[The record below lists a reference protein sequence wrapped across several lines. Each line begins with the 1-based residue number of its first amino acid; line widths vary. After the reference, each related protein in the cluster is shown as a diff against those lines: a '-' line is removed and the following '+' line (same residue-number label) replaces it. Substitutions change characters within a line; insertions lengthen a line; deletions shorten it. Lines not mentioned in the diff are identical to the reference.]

1 MDLLYNLKISRGEDS
16 AGGSVGVRN
25 DLGFT
30 TACRELYNV
39 KKTKNYGD
47 QKQENVPG
55 TCLTKT

>member
-39 KKTKNYGD
+39 KKKTTVTKN
-47 QKQENVPG
+47 KKTCQERV
-55 TCLTKT
+55 